1 MDYLVDT
8 MFLIG
13 RWRNQRTGPE
23 QCFIDEHHDVSLGI
37 PWVVKAEFLKGSE
50 FARHNADEVMEF
62 INRYR
67 VVWPDEKTLT
77 IYAHLYAQ
85 LRQSGKMIGLH
96 DLWIASSAL
105 QTDLP
110 LVTRNVKEFSRVP
123 GLRIEDYAK

>member
-23 QCFIDEHHDVSLGI
+23 QRFIDEHHDVSLGI
-37 PWVVKAEFLKGSE
+37 PWVVKAEFLKGSQY
-50 FARHNADEVMEF
+50 ARHNADEVAEF

-67 VVWPDEKTLT
+67 VVWPDETTLM
-77 IYAHLYAQ
+77 IYARLYSQ
-85 LRQSGKMIGLH
+85 LRQSGKMIGQH

-105 QTDLP
+105 QTDLT
-110 LVTRNVKEFSRVP
+110 LVTRNVREFFRLS